1 MAQNSE
7 ITKRNDKS
15 PETGERKKRVVYGK
29 RNLEDRM
36 REAAEAPSGEG
47 SPAES
52 TGSLGEQP
60 VEPSVYKSPEEIED
74 ERFPGRKGP
83 VTSETVRSAFE
94 TLRKYKDDRKPLE
107 SRVIEDRELYEMA
120 CTSMLMNKTRMSR
133 YNKSYSGYLF
143 NAIANKHADIMDN
156 YPEPVILPRE
166 KSDEETAKTLT
177 AVIPAVHENCGFE
190 EIYSRECWDK
200 LISGYGVYG
209 VFWNNALS
217 GGIGDID
224 VKVIDSLNIYWENG
238 INDIQDSKNIF
249 YLSFA
254 DNDELVKRY
263 PFLKD
268 KLSADDSEFKPEYV
282 YESDVKTE
290 GKSLVVDW
298 YYKKLESYTNGL
310 GTKATRKVLH
320 YCKFCCGEVIFA
332 SENLPDE
339 YPTGWYEHGMYPFV
353 MDVMFPLKG
362 TPAGFGY
369 VDVSKNAQDYIDKL
383 DTAILENAQ
392 AKSKARYWAKKGAG
406 INTSELLDTKK
417 TVIEYAGSL
426 DGLKPVE
433 TPDLPNVCL
442 EVRNTKVNDL
452 KETSG
457 NRDFSQGSTSSGVT
471 AASAIAALQ
480 EAGSKLSR
488 DMIKAS
494 YNAYAQVVSMEIE
507 LIRQF
512 YTEQRVF
519 RITGDS
525 GVNFQAFDNRALQS
539 RTVNEFGQEF
549 KTKEPVFD
557 IRISAQKASPYAR
570 ISQNELAKELYSAG
584 AFNPQLADQ
593 ALIMIKMMDFEGK
606 QDVIAEISKN
616 QTLMQQV
623 MTLQSQMSQMAAV
636 IATMTGNPRD
646 AELAAGLQAQSGQ
659 QPYMPTPQG
668 GMGEQVETDSL
679 GNARGGNGKVER
691 TKKAT
696 AERTEPR

>member
-1 MAQNSE
+1 MAQ
-7 ITKRNDKS
+7 KREGKNA
-15 PETGERKKRVVYGK
+15 PETEGSKKRVVYGK
-29 RNLEDRM
+29 RNLENKM
-36 REAAEAPSGEG
+36 LEAADRPSGEQ
-47 SPAES
+47 SE
-52 TGSLGEQP
+52 GEQDP
-60 VEPSVYKSPEEIED
+60 EVNYEGLNEMLQSLQYKSPEEEMD
-74 ERFPGRKGP
+74 ERFPGRNGP
-83 VTSETVRSAFE
+83 VNAEVVRSAFE
-94 TLRKYKDDRKPLE
+94 TLRKYKEDRQPLE
-107 SRVIEDRELYEMA
+107 TRVIEDRELYEMA
-120 CTSMLMNKTRMSR
+120 CTSMLMNKSR
-133 YNKSYSGYLF
+133 LSWYHKSYSGYLF
-143 NAIANKHADIMDN
+143 NAIANKHADFMDN

-166 KSDEETAKTLT
+166 KTDEETAKTLT

-190 EIYSRECWDK
+190 EIYSSECWDK

-209 VFWNNALS
+209 VFWNNALN

-224 VKVIDSLNIYWENG
+224 IKVIDSLNIYWENG
-238 INDIQDSKNIF
+238 IGDIQDSKNIF
-249 YLSFA
+249 YLSFEN
-254 DNDELVKRY
+254 NDELVSRY

-268 KLSADDSEFKPEYV
+268 KLSESDSEFKPEYI
-282 YESDVKTE
+282 YESDVKVD

-298 YYKKLESYTNGL
+298 YYKKTESYTNGVGL
-310 GTKATRKVLH
+310 KTTRQVLH
-320 YCKFCCGEVIFA
+320 YCKFCNGEVIFA

-339 YPTGWYEHGMYPFV
+339 YPRGWYEHGMYPFV

-392 AKSKARYWAKKGAG
+392 AKSKARYWAKKGVG
-406 INTSELLDTKK
+406 INTSDLLDTRK
-417 TVIEYAGSL
+417 TVIEYAGNL

-457 NRDFSQGSTSSGVT
+457 NRDFSQGSTSAGVT

-494 YNAYAQVVSMEIE
+494 YNAYAQVVRMEIE

-525 GVNFQAFDNRALQS
+525 GVTFQTFSNSALQPK
-539 RTVNEFGQEF
+539 TVNEFGMEF

-570 ISQNELAKELYSAG
+570 ITQNELAKELYSAG

-606 QDVIAEISKN
+606 QDVMAEISKN

-623 MTLQSQMSQMAAV
+623 MTLQSQMAQMAAV
-636 IATMTGNPRD
+636 IANMTGNPRD
-646 AELAAGLQAQSGQ
+646 AELAAGLQAGTGQ
-659 QPYMPTPQG
+659 LPNMPVPEG
-668 GMGEQVETDSL
+668 RMGEQVETDSL
-679 GNARGGNGKVER
+679 GNARESDNKVSR
-691 TKKAT
+691 TKKTT